1 MKKRA
6 EKKSVKDFEKRL
18 KQEKADDLEVELCLI
33 KKNLVTCISRLKL
46 TKLHVLKK
54 KNIHTLYS
62 DHQLFLALIAFQNL
76 LQISSL
82 LFFSFFQTK
91 MTLKIS
97 LVLYLKI

>member
-1 MKKRA
+1 MYYVFRFSDIKQVKSLKSSWSEKMKKRA

-54 KNIHTLYS
+54 KNIHTLYYNV
-62 DHQLFLALIAFQNL
+62 FKYAL
-76 LQISSL
+76 
-82 LFFSFFQTK
+82 
-91 MTLKIS
+91 
-97 LVLYLKI
+97 